1 MNKVKDKAMSIYGN
15 AVRRPIT
22 TIMIFVALLVLGGYS
37 LNKLPIDFYPEIDF
51 PAISVITTYSG
62 ASAADIE
69 TNVTRTIEDGLNSV
83 SNLKNISSVSR
94 DNMSIVVCEFEWG
107 TNLDEAS
114 NEMRDAIS
122 FVEQFMP
129 EEVDKPTLFKFS
141 SSAMPILFYGVTAD
155 ESFPAIVTILDE
167 KVVNP
172 LNRIDGVGSVGL
184 MGAPGREIQVDIDPR
199 KMESY
204 NITVEMIAGVLN
216 SENLNLPAGNLEMG
230 MMDYPLR
237 IKGEFPSSD
246 VLDDIVLAS
255 FNGQTIYLRDV
266 ATIRDTIR
274 DVSLDERLNG
284 KTGMRI
290 VIQKQSGANTVQVC
304 EDIQAM
310 MPELIESL
318 PDDIEIITFFDSS
331 EFIVDSIDNLTT
343 TLMFAA
349 IAVIL
354 VVLFFLGRW
363 RATFIVILTIPI
375 SLIVSFIYLYISGS
389 SINIIAL
396 SSLSIA
402 IGMVVDDAIVVLE
415 NITKHVERGSHPRE
429 AAIYATNEVWLAV
442 IVTTLTVVAVF
453 LPLTLIGGMTGEL
466 FRPLGFIVSIT
477 VVTSTISAISLTPM
491 LASKMMRL
499 RKKPKKIRTISYDNI
514 IGRFLNWMDGF
525 YERSLK
531 VALRFRWGT
540 LIIAIAIFLGSMMMA
555 GSMGF
560 EFMPEADQG
569 SMTTAIELQTG
580 LRVDETTKVAR
591 KIDAFI
597 EENMPEAQFYYTS
610 SGSDDQGGIMSLFM
624 ESGSHRI
631 NISFT
636 LSGLDLRERDVWDL
650 SNLLTEYLETIPEI
664 VNFDVVPNGGMGGTT
679 QNNVVVEIYGYDF
692 DATSQI
698 AHALADSVRPIQGAT
713 NVNVS
718 RDPSKPQLQIVP
730 DREKMAQHGLNTF
743 SMANAVRN
751 RVEGPYLSR
760 YREEGDEYDIVLRF
774 IEEERNSLSNLNDI
788 ALVNM
793 QNQVIRLG
801 EVAEIEEHW
810 SPPNIERKNRERMVS
825 VSITPYKVPLNLMAE
840 QVQAKI
846 NAMDIPPDVNIQM
859 GGAVEDMQ
867 ESMRDLML
875 LLLLSLVLTY
885 LVMASQ
891 FESLKMPFI
900 IMFSIPFA
908 FSGVI
913 FAHLVTGTT
922 MSVISMVGGVM
933 LVGIVVKNAIVL
945 VDYINLMRGRGFEL
959 REAIVVSGKSRLRPV
974 LMTSL
979 TTILA
984 MLPLA
989 MSKGSGSEI
998 WSPMGISVIGGL
1010 IFSTIVTLILV
1021 PVIYQMM
1028 LRRSEKRKKKVEY
1041 DFMNGNGEANPQ
1053 IEQA

>member
-1 MNKVKDKAMSIYGN
+1 MSIYGN

-22 TIMIFVALLVLGGYS
+22 TIMIFVALIVLGFYS
-37 LNKLPIDFYPEIDF
+37 LNKLPIDFYPDIDF
-51 PAISVITTYSG
+51 PAISVITTYAG

-83 SNLKNISSVSR
+83 GNLKNISSTSR

-122 FVEQFMP
+122 FAEQFLP

-141 SSAMPILFYGVTAD
+141 SSAMPILFYGVTAE
-155 ESFPAIVTILDE
+155 ESFPAIANILDE
-167 KVVNP
+167 KIVNA

-204 NITVEMIAGVLN
+204 GISVEMIAGVLN
-216 SENLNLPAGNLEMG
+216 SENLNLPAGNIEMG
-230 MMDYPLR
+230 LMDYPLR

-255 FNGQTIYLRDV
+255 FNGQTVYLKDV
-266 ATIRDTIR
+266 ATIRDTLR
-274 DVSLDERLNG
+274 DVPLDERLNG

-290 VIQKQSGANTVQVC
+290 IIQKQSGANTVQVC
-304 EDIQAM
+304 QDIRAI
-310 MPELIESL
+310 MPDLIETL
-318 PDDIEIITFFDSS
+318 PDEVEIITFFDSS
-331 EFIVDSIDNLTT
+331 EFIEDSINNLSS
-343 TLMFAA
+343 TLMYAA

-415 NITKHVERGSHPRE
+415 NITKHVERGASPRE

-466 FRPLGFIVSIT
+466 FRPLGFIVTIT

-499 RKKPKKIRTISYDNI
+499 RKAPQKMRRTSYDNT
-514 IGRFLNWMDGF
+514 IGRLLNRLDNF
-525 YERSLK
+525 YEQSLK
-531 VALRFRWGT
+531 VALKFRWGT
-540 LIIAIAIFLGSMMMA
+540 LIIAFAIFAISMMMA
-555 GSMGF
+555 GGMGF

-569 SMTTAIELQTG
+569 SMTAAIELQTG
-580 LRVDETTKVAR
+580 IRVDETTKIAR
-591 KIDAFI
+591 KVDAFI
-597 EENMPEAQFYYTS
+597 AENMPEAKFYYTS
-610 SGSDDQGGIMSLFM
+610 SGSDDQGGMMSLFM
-624 ESGSHRI
+624 QSGSHRI
-631 NISFT
+631 NINFT
-636 LSGLDLRERDVWDL
+636 LTDLDERERDVWEL
-650 SNLLTEYLETIPEI
+650 ANVLREYLATIPEI
-664 VNFDVVPNGGMGGTT
+664 VSYDVVPNGGMGGTT
-679 QNNVVVEIYGYDF
+679 ENNVEVEIYGYDF
-692 DATSQI
+692 DATSAI
-698 AHALADSVRPIQGAT
+698 ANALADSVRPIKGAT
-713 NVNVS
+713 NVSVS

-774 IEEERNSLSNLNDI
+774 VEEERNSLSNLNDI

-793 QNQVIRLG
+793 NNQLIRLG
-801 EVAEIEEHW
+801 EVAEIEENW
-810 SPPNIERKNRERMVS
+810 SPPNIERKNRERIVS
-825 VSITPYKVPLNLMAE
+825 VSVTPYKVPLNKMAE

-846 NAMDIPPDVNIQM
+846 DAMDIPPDVHVVM
-859 GGAVEDMQ
+859 GGAVEELQD
-867 ESMRDLML
+867 SMKDLML

-891 FESLKMPFI
+891 FESMRMPFI

-908 FSGVI
+908 FTGVI
-913 FAHLVTGTT
+913 LAHVFTGTT

-933 LVGIVVKNAIVL
+933 LIGIVVKNAIVL
-945 VDYINLMRGRGFEL
+945 VDYINLQRERGL
-959 REAIVVSGKSRLRPV
+959 DLNEAIVVSGKSRLRPV

-979 TTILA
+979 TTILG

-989 MSKGSGSEI
+989 MSTGSGSEI
-998 WSPMGISVIGGL
+998 WSPMGIAVIGGL
-1010 IFSTIVTLILV
+1010 VFSTIVTLILV
-1021 PVIYQMM
+1021 PVVYQMM
-1028 LRRSEKRKKKVEY
+1028 LRRSEKKKKKIEY
-1041 DFMNGNGEANPQ
+1041 DFMNG
-1053 IEQA
+1053 IETSQADN

>member
-1 MNKVKDKAMSIYGN
+1 MSIYGN

-22 TIMIFVALLVLGGYS
+22 TIMIFVALLVMGVYS
-37 LNKLPIDFYPEIDF
+37 LNKLPVDFYPDIDF
-51 PAISVITTYSG
+51 PAISVITTYTG
-62 ASAADIE
+62 ANAADIE
-69 TNVTRTIEDGLNSV
+69 TNVTRIIEDQLNSV
-83 SNLKNISSVSR
+83 GNLKDISSTSR

-122 FVEQFMP
+122 FAEQFLP
-129 EEVDKPTLFKFS
+129 EEVDKPALFKFS

-155 ESFPAIVTILDE
+155 ESFPAIAKILDE

-204 NITVEMIAGVLN
+204 NLTVEMIAGVIN

-230 MMDYPLR
+230 LMDYPLR

-255 FNGQTIYLRDV
+255 FNGQTVYLSDV
-266 ATIRDTIR
+266 ATIKDTLR

-290 VIQKQSGANTVQVC
+290 IIQKQSGANTVAVC
-304 EDIQAM
+304 QDIQAI
-310 MPELIESL
+310 MPDLIKTL
-318 PDDIEIITFFDSS
+318 PEDVEIITFFDSS
-331 EFIVDSIDNLTT
+331 VFITDSIDNLSS
-343 TLMFAA
+343 TLMYAA
-349 IAVIL
+349 FAVIL

-375 SLIVSFIYLYISGS
+375 SLIVSFIYLYVSGS

-415 NITKHVERGSHPRE
+415 NITKHVERGSHPKE

-453 LPLTLIGGMTGEL
+453 LPLTLVGGMTGEM
-466 FRPLGFIVSIT
+466 FRPLGYIVSIT
-477 VVTSTISAISLTPM
+477 VVTSTLSAITLTPM
-491 LASKMMRL
+491 LASKMMKL
-499 RKKPKKIRTISYDNI
+499 RKKPKKVRKASYDNT
-514 IGRFLNWMDGF
+514 IGRFLDRLDNF

-540 LIIAIAIFLGSMMMA
+540 LIIAFAVFIGSMMMA
-555 GSMGF
+555 GGMGF

-569 SMTTAIELQTG
+569 SMTAAIELQTG
-580 LRVDETTKVAR
+580 LRVDETSKVAR
-591 KIDAFI
+591 KVDAFI
-597 EENMPEAQFYYTS
+597 EENMPEAKFYYTS
-610 SGSDDQGGIMSLFM
+610 AGSDDQGGIMSLFM

-631 NISFT
+631 NINFT
-636 LSGLDLRERDVWDL
+636 LTDLETRTRDVWEL
-650 SNLLTEYLETIPEI
+650 ANVLREYLATIPEI
-664 VNFDVVPNGGMGGTT
+664 VNVDVVPNGGMGGTT
-679 QNNVVVEIYGYDF
+679 ENNVVVEIYGYDF
-692 DATSQI
+692 TTTSLI
-698 AHALADSVRPIQGAT
+698 ANALADSVSSIKGAT
-713 NVNVS
+713 NINVS

-730 DREKMAQHGLNTF
+730 DREKMAQHGLNTYT
-743 SMANAVRN
+743 MANAVRN

-774 IEEERNSLSNLNDI
+774 SEEERSSLSSLNDI

-793 QNQVIRLG
+793 NNEFIRLG
-801 EVAEIEEHW
+801 EVAEIQEDW
-810 SPPNIERKNRERMVS
+810 SPPNIERKNRERIVS
-825 VSITPYKVPLNLMAE
+825 VSITPYKVPLNKLAAE
-840 QVQAKI
+840 IQSKI
-846 NAMDIPPDVNIQM
+846 DVMDVPPDVNIIM
-859 GGAVEDMQ
+859 GGAVQEMQ
-867 ESMRDLML
+867 DSMQDLML

-891 FESLKMPFI
+891 FESLRMPFI

-908 FSGVI
+908 FTGVI
-913 FAHLVTGTT
+913 VAHLVTGTT

-933 LVGIVVKNAIVL
+933 LIGIVVKNAIVL
-945 VDYINLMRGRGFEL
+945 VDYINLTRERGVGL
-959 REAIVVSGKSRLRPV
+959 NEAIVVSGKSRLRPV

-979 TTILA
+979 TTILG

-989 MSKGSGSEI
+989 LSTGSGSEI
-998 WSPMGISVIGGL
+998 WSPMGIAVIGGL

-1021 PVIYQMM
+1021 PVVYQMM
-1028 LRRSEKRKKKVEY
+1028 NRKRAQRTRKVEY
-1041 DFMNGNGEANPQ
+1041 DFMNGIEEATLKT
-1053 IEQA
+1053 EEK

>member
-1 MNKVKDKAMSIYGN
+1 MSIYAN
-15 AVRRPIT
+15 AVKRPIT
-22 TIMIFVALLVLGGYS
+22 TIMVFVALLVMGVYS
-37 LNKLPIDFYPEIDF
+37 LNKLPIDFYPDIDF
-51 PAISVITTYSG
+51 PAISVITTYAG

-83 SNLKNISSVSR
+83 GNLKNITSTSR

-114 NEMRDAIS
+114 NEMRDGIS
-122 FVEQFMP
+122 FIETFLP
-129 EEVDKPTLFKFS
+129 EEVEKPMLFKFS

-155 ESFPAIVTILDE
+155 ESFEAIENILDE
-167 KVVNP
+167 KIVNS

-204 NITVEMIAGVLN
+204 NISVEMIAGVLN
-216 SENLNLPAGNLEMG
+216 AENLNLPAGNLEMG

-237 IKGEFPSSD
+237 VKGEFSSSD
-246 VLDDIVLAS
+246 VLNDVVLAS
-255 FNGQTIYLRDV
+255 FNGQTVYLSDV
-266 ATIRDTIR
+266 ATVRDTIR
-274 DVSLDERLNG
+274 DTSLDERLNG

-290 VIQKQSGANTVQVC
+290 IIQKQSGANTVQVC
-304 EDIQAM
+304 EDINAM
-310 MPELIESL
+310 MPELIKSL
-318 PDDIEIITFFDSS
+318 PDDIAITTFWDSS
-331 EFIVDSIDNLTT
+331 QFISESINNLTN
-343 TLMFAA
+343 TLMYAA

-363 RATFIVILTIPI
+363 RATFIVVLTIPI

-415 NITKHVERGSHPRE
+415 NITKHVERGARPRE

-466 FRPLGFIVSIT
+466 FRPLGYIVSIT
-477 VVTSTISAISLTPM
+477 VVTSTISAITLTPM
-491 LASKMMRL
+491 LASKMMKL
-499 RKKPKKIRTISYDNI
+499 RKKSKKTRKVSYDNT
-514 IGRFLNWMDGF
+514 IGRFLNWLDGF
-525 YERSLK
+525 YGRTLK
-531 VALRFRWGT
+531 IALRFRWGT
-540 LIIAIAIFLGSMMMA
+540 LIIALVIFLLSMMMA
-555 GSMGF
+555 GGMGF

-569 SMTTAIELQTG
+569 SMTAEIELQTG

-591 KIDAFI
+591 KIDAYI
-597 EENMPEAQFYYTS
+597 AENMPEAQFYYTS
-610 SGSDDQGGIMSLFM
+610 SGSDDQGGFMSLFM
-624 ESGSHRI
+624 ETGSHRI
-631 NISFT
+631 NINFT
-636 LSGLDLRERDVWDL
+636 LTDLNTRGRDVWDL
-650 SNLLTEYLETIPEI
+650 SNLLTKYLETIPEI

-679 QNNVVVEIYGYDF
+679 ENNVVVEIYGYDF
-692 DATSQI
+692 ENTSQI
-698 AHALADSVRPIQGAT
+698 ADALADSVSIIPGAT

-718 RDPSKPQLQIVP
+718 RDPSKPQLQIIP
-730 DREKMAQHGLNTF
+730 DREKMAQHGLNTYTL
-743 SMANAVRN
+743 ANSVRN
-751 RVEGPYLSR
+751 RVEGPFMSR
-760 YREEGDEYDIVLRF
+760 YREEGEEYDIRVRF
-774 IEEERNSLSNLNDI
+774 VEEERSSLSDLNDI
-788 ALVNM
+788 ALMNM

-801 EVAEIEEHW
+801 EVADIEERW
-810 SPPNIERKNRERMVS
+810 SPPNIERKNRERMVT
-825 VSITPYKVPLNLMAE
+825 VSITPYKVPLNKLAE

-846 NAMDIPPDVNIQM
+846 NSMDIPPDVNIQM
-859 GGAVEDMQ
+859 SGAVEDMQ
-867 ESMRDLML
+867 ESMKDLML
-875 LLLLSLVLTY
+875 LLLLSLILTY

-908 FSGVI
+908 FSGVVL
-913 FAHLVTGTT
+913 AHVVMGMT

-933 LVGIVVKNAIVL
+933 LIGIVVKNAIVL
-945 VDYINLMRGRGFEL
+945 VDYINLMRERGLEL
-959 REAIVVSGKSRLRPV
+959 KEAIIESGQSRLRPV

-989 MSKGSGSEI
+989 MSTGSGSEI
-998 WSPMGISVIGGL
+998 WSPMGIAVIGGL

-1021 PVIYQMM
+1021 PVVYHMM
-1028 LRRSEKRKKKVEY
+1028 LRRSDARKAKVAY
-1041 DFMNGNGEANPQ
+1041 NFMNGIGEGNP
-1053 IEQA
+1053 ENN

>member
-1 MNKVKDKAMSIYGN
+1 MSIYGN

-22 TIMIFVALLVLGGYS
+22 TIMIFVGLIVLGVYS

-51 PAISVITTYSG
+51 PAISVITTYNG
-62 ASAADIE
+62 ASGADIE
-69 TNVTRTIEDGLNSV
+69 TNVTRNIEDNLNTV
-83 SNLKNISSVSR
+83 SNLKDISSVSR

-114 NEMRDAIS
+114 NEMRDALS
-122 FVEQFMP
+122 FAEQFLP
-129 EEVDKPTLFKFS
+129 DEVDKPALFKFNS
-141 SSAMPILFYGVTAD
+141 SSMPILFYGVTAE
-155 ESFPAIVTILDE
+155 ESYPAIVSILDE
-167 KVVNP
+167 KIVNP
-172 LNRIDGVGSVGL
+172 LNRVNGVGSVGL

-204 NITVEMIAGVLN
+204 NLSVEMIAGVLN
-216 SENLNLPAGNLEMG
+216 AENLNLPAGNLEMG

-237 IKGEFPSSD
+237 VKGEFPSSD
-246 VLDDIVLAS
+246 VLDNIVLAS
-255 FNGQTIYLRDV
+255 FNGQTIYLKDV

-274 DVSLDERLNG
+274 DMRLDERLNG

-290 VIQKQSGANTVQVC
+290 IIQKQSGANTVQVAR
-304 EDIQAM
+304 DIQAM
-310 MPELIESL
+310 MPELMESL
-318 PDDIEIITFFDSS
+318 PDDIEITTFFDSS
-331 EFIVDSIDNLTT
+331 EFIVESIDNLTR

-375 SLIVSFIYLYISGS
+375 ALIVSFIYLYVTGS

-477 VVTSTISAISLTPM
+477 VVTSTVSAISLTPM
-491 LASKMMRL
+491 LASKLMKL
-499 RKKPKKIRTISYDNI
+499 RTKPVKKRKLGYDSS

-525 YERSLK
+525 YARSLK
-531 VALRFRWGT
+531 KALKFRWGT
-540 LIIAIAIFLGSMMMA
+540 LGIAFAIFILSMMMA
-555 GSMGF
+555 GNMGF

-569 SMTTAIELQTG
+569 SMTAAIELQTG
-580 LRVDETTKVAR
+580 MRVDETTKIAR

-597 EENMPEAQFYYTS
+597 EENMPEAKFYYTS
-610 SGSDDQGGIMSLFM
+610 AGSDDQGGIMSLFM
-624 ESGSHRI
+624 EQGSHRI
-631 NISFT
+631 NVSFT
-636 LSGLDLRERDVWDL
+636 LTDLDERDRDVWEL
-650 SNLLTEYLETIPEI
+650 ANLLEDFLVTIPEI
-664 VNFDVVPNGGMGGTT
+664 VNYDIVPNGGMGGTT
-679 QNNVVVEIYGYDF
+679 ENNVVVEIYGYDF
-692 DATSQI
+692 DETSEI
-698 AHALADSVRPIQGAT
+698 ANALADSAQSIEGAT
-713 NVNVS
+713 NINVS
-718 RDPSKPQLQIVP
+718 RDPSKPQLEVIP
-730 DREKMAQHGLNTF
+730 DREKLAMYGLNTYT
-743 SMANAVRN
+743 MANAVRN

-760 YREEGDEYDIVLRF
+760 YREEGDEYDIVLRYV
-774 IEEERNSLSNLNDI
+774 EEERSSLSSLEDI
-788 ALVNM
+788 ALVNNN
-793 QNQVIRLG
+793 NQVIRLG
-801 EVAEIEEHW
+801 EVASIEEEW

-825 VSITPYKVPLNLMAE
+825 VSITPYKVPLNRLAE
-840 QVQAKI
+840 EIQVKI
-846 NAMDIPPDVNIQM
+846 NSMDIPPDVNVQM
-859 GGAVEDMQ
+859 SGAVEDLQDSMQ
-867 ESMRDLML
+867 DLMM

-891 FESLKMPFI
+891 FESLRTPFI

-908 FSGVI
+908 FTGVVL
-913 FAHLVTGTT
+913 AHVITGLT

-933 LVGIVVKNAIVL
+933 LIGIVVKNAIVL
-945 VDYINLMRGRGFEL
+945 VDYINLTRDRGIPL
-959 REAIVVSGKSRLRPV
+959 TEAIIESGRSRLRPV

-979 TTILA
+979 TTILG

-989 MSKGSGSEI
+989 LSTGSGSEI
-998 WSPMGISVIGGL
+998 WSPMGIAVIGGL
-1010 IFSTIVTLILV
+1010 IFSTIVTLVLV
-1021 PVIYQMM
+1021 PVVYHMM
-1028 LRRSEKRKKKVEY
+1028 LTRSEKREKKVEY
-1041 DFMNGNGEANPQ
+1041 DFLNGNNTE
-1053 IEQA
+1053 

>member
-1 MNKVKDKAMSIYGN
+1 MSIYGN
-15 AVRRPIT
+15 AVKRPIT
-22 TIMIFVALLVLGGYS
+22 TIMIFVALLVMGVYS
-37 LNKLPIDFYPEIDF
+37 LNKLPIDFYPDIDF

-69 TNVTRTIEDGLNSV
+69 TNVTRTIEDNLNSV
-83 SNLKNISSVSR
+83 SNLKDISSTSR

-122 FVEQFMP
+122 FAEQFLP
-129 EEVDKPTLFKFS
+129 EEVSKPSLFKFS

-155 ESFPAIVTILDE
+155 ESFPAIANILDE
-167 KVVNP
+167 KLVNP
-172 LNRIDGVGSVGL
+172 LNRIEGVGSVGL

-204 NITVEMIAGVLN
+204 NVTVEMIAGVLN
-216 SENLNLPAGNLEMG
+216 AENLNLPAGNIEMG

-246 VLDDIVLAS
+246 VIDDIVLAS
-255 FNGQTIYLRDV
+255 FNGQTVYLKDV
-266 ATIRDTIR
+266 ATIRDTLR
-274 DVSLDERLNG
+274 DVSMDERLNG

-290 VIQKQSGANTVQVC
+290 VIQKQSGANTVQVAR
-304 EDIQAM
+304 DIQAM
-310 MPELIESL
+310 MPSLIESL
-318 PDDIEIITFFDSS
+318 PDDIEITTFFDSS
-331 EFIVDSIDNLTT
+331 EFIVDSINNLTG
-343 TLMFAA
+343 TLMYAGF
-349 IAVIL
+349 AVIL

-415 NITKHVERGSHPRE
+415 NITKHVERGSRPRE

-466 FRPLGFIVSIT
+466 FRPLGYIVTIT
-477 VVTSTISAISLTPM
+477 VVTSTISAITLTPM
-491 LASKMMRL
+491 LASKLMRL
-499 RKKPKKIRTISYDNI
+499 RKQPKKVRTISYDNI
-514 IGRFLNWMDGF
+514 IGRFLNWMDRF
-525 YERSLK
+525 YGRSLK
-531 VALRFRWGT
+531 LALRFRWGT
-540 LIIAIAIFLGSMMMA
+540 LIIALAIFAGSMMMA
-555 GSMGF
+555 GGMGF
-560 EFMPEADQG
+560 EFMPVADQG
-569 SMTTAIELQTG
+569 SMTAAIELQTG

-591 KIDAFI
+591 KIDTFI
-597 EENMPEAQFYYTS
+597 AENMPEAEFYYTS

-631 NISFT
+631 NVNFT
-636 LSGLDLRERDVWDL
+636 LTDLDTRKRNVWDL

-664 VNFDVVPNGGMGGTT
+664 VSFDVVPNGGMGGTT
-679 QNNVVVEIYGYDF
+679 ENNVVVEIYGYDF
-692 DATSQI
+692 ETTSMI
-698 AHALADSVRPIQGAT
+698 ADALADSVSGINGAT
-713 NVNVS
+713 NVSVS
-718 RDPSKPQLQIVP
+718 RDPSKPQLEIIP
-730 DREKMAQHGLNTF
+730 DREKMAQHGLNTYTLA
-743 SMANAVRN
+743 SSVRN
-751 RVEGPYLSR
+751 RVEGPYMSR
-760 YREEGDEYDIVLRF
+760 YREEGNEYDIVVRF
-774 IEEERNSLSNLNDI
+774 VEDERNSLSNLNNI
-788 ALVNM
+788 ALTNM

-801 EVAEIEEHW
+801 EVANIEEHW
-810 SPPNIERKNRERMVS
+810 SPPNIERKNRERMVT
-825 VSITPYKVPLNLMAE
+825 VSITPYKVPLNKLAE
-840 QVQAKI
+840 EVQSKI
-846 NAMDIPPDVNIQM
+846 NSMEIPSDVNIQM

-867 ESMRDLML
+867 DSMKDLSL

-891 FESLKMPFI
+891 FESMKMPFI

-908 FSGVI
+908 FTGVVL
-913 FAHLVTGTT
+913 AHIATGTT

-933 LVGIVVKNAIVL
+933 LIGIVVKNAIVL
-945 VDYINLMRGRGFEL
+945 VDYINLMRERGLEL
-959 REAIVVSGKSRLRPV
+959 KEAIVVSGQSRLRPV

-989 MSKGSGSEI
+989 MSTGSGSEI
-998 WSPMGISVIGGL
+998 WSPMGIAVIGGL
-1010 IFSTIVTLILV
+1010 VFSTIVTLVLI
-1021 PVIYQMM
+1021 PVIYHIM
-1028 LRRSEKRKKKVEY
+1028 LRRSEQRKKGMEY
-1041 DFMNGNGEANPQ
+1041 DFMNGNREELPQ
-1053 IEQA
+1053 

>member
-1 MNKVKDKAMSIYGN
+1 MSIYGN
-15 AVRRPIT
+15 AVKRPIT
-22 TIMIFVALLVLGGYS
+22 TIMIFVALLVMGFYS
-37 LNKLPIDFYPEIDF
+37 LNRLPIDFYPDIDF

-83 SNLKNISSVSR
+83 GNLKDISSISY

-114 NEMRDAIS
+114 NEMRDGIS
-122 FVEQFMP
+122 FIEPFLP
-129 EEVDKPTLFKFS
+129 EEAEKPMLFKFS
-141 SSAMPILFYGVTAD
+141 SSAMPILFYGVTAE
-155 ESFPAIVTILDE
+155 ESFPAIANILDE

-204 NITVEMIAGVLN
+204 NVTVEMIAGVLN
-216 SENLNLPAGNLEMG
+216 AENLNLPAGNIEMG

-255 FNGQTIYLRDV
+255 YNGQTVYLHDV
-266 ATIRDTIR
+266 ATIRDTLR

-290 VIQKQSGANTVQVC
+290 VIQKQSGANTVQVAQ
-304 EDIQAM
+304 DIQAL
-310 MPELIESL
+310 MPELIETL
-318 PDDIEIITFFDSS
+318 PEDIEITTFWDSS
-331 EFIVDSIDNLTT
+331 TYIVDSIDNLST

-349 IAVIL
+349 IAVVL

-415 NITKHVERGSHPRE
+415 NITKHVERGSRPRE

-466 FRPLGFIVSIT
+466 FRPLGYIVTIT
-477 VVTSTISAISLTPM
+477 VVTSTVSAISLTPM

-499 RKKPKKIRTISYDNI
+499 RKKPKKVRVVSYDNI
-514 IGRFLNWMDGF
+514 IGRFLGWLDKF
-525 YERSLK
+525 YGRSLGL
-531 VALRFRWGT
+531 ALRFRWGT
-540 LIIAIAIFLGSMMMA
+540 LIMALLIFIGSMMMA
-555 GSMGF
+555 GGMGF
-560 EFMPEADQG
+560 EFMPQADQS
-569 SMTTAIELQTG
+569 SMTAAIELQTG

-591 KIDAFI
+591 KVDAFI
-597 EENMPEAQFYYTS
+597 AENMPEAEFYYTS

-631 NISFT
+631 NVNIT
-636 LSGLDLRERDVWDL
+636 LTDIMERNRDVWEL
-650 SNLLTEYLETIPEI
+650 SNILTAFLETIPEI
-664 VNFDVVPNGGMGGTT
+664 VTFDVVPNGGMGGTT
-679 QNNVVVEIYGYDF
+679 ENNVVIEIYGYDF
-692 DATSQI
+692 ETTSMI
-698 AHALADSVRPIQGAT
+698 ANALVDSVSTIQGAT
-713 NVNVS
+713 NVIVS
-718 RDPSKPQLQIVP
+718 RDPSKPQLQIIP
-730 DREKMAQHGLNTF
+730 DREKMAQHGLNTYT
-743 SMANAVRN
+743 MANAVRN
-751 RVEGPYLSR
+751 RVEGPYMSR
-760 YREEGDEYDIVLRF
+760 YREEGDEYDIVVRF
-774 IEEERNSLSNLNDI
+774 VEEERNSLSNLNDI

-793 QNQVIRLG
+793 NNQVIRLG
-801 EVAEIEEHW
+801 EVASIEEEW
-810 SPPNIERKNRERMVS
+810 SPPNIERKNKERIVT
-825 VSITPYKVPLNLMAE
+825 VSITPYKVPLNIIAE
-840 QVQAKI
+840 QVQSKI
-846 NAMDIPPDVNIQM
+846 NNMDIPSDVNIQM

-867 ESMRDLML
+867 ESMRDLTL

-908 FSGVI
+908 FTGVVL
-913 FAHLVTGTT
+913 AHLVTGTT

-945 VDYINLMRGRGFEL
+945 VDYINLMRERGLVL
-959 REAIVVSGKSRLRPV
+959 REAIIESGKSRLRPV

-998 WSPMGISVIGGL
+998 WSPMGIAVIGGL

-1021 PVIYQMM
+1021 PVIYHMM
-1028 LRRSEKRKKKVEY
+1028 LRRSDKKKKVVEY
-1041 DFMNGNGEANPQ
+1041 EFLNGNGEQLP
-1053 IEQA
+1053 

>member
-1 MNKVKDKAMSIYGN
+1 
-15 AVRRPIT
+15 
-22 TIMIFVALLVLGGYS
+22 MIFVGLFVMGIYS
-37 LNKLPIDFYPEIDF
+37 LNKLPIDFYPDIDF

-69 TNVTRTIEDGLNSV
+69 TNVTRNIEDNLNTV
-83 SNLKNISSVSR
+83 SNLKDINSISR

-114 NEMRDAIS
+114 NEMRDALS
-122 FVEQFMP
+122 FAEQFLP
-129 EEVDKPTLFKFS
+129 EEVDKPALFKFS
-141 SSAMPILFYGVTAD
+141 SSAMPILFYGVTAE
-155 ESFPAIVTILDE
+155 ESFPAIKNILDE
-167 KVVNP
+167 KIVNP
-172 LNRIDGVGSVGL
+172 LNRIEGVGSVGL

-216 SENLNLPAGNLEMG
+216 AENLNLPAGNIEMG

-237 IKGEFPSSD
+237 IRGEFPSSD
-246 VLDDIVLAS
+246 VLPDLVLAS
-255 FNGQTIYLRDV
+255 FNGQTVYLKDV
-266 ATIRDTIR
+266 ATISDTLR

-290 VIQKQSGANTVQVC
+290 ILQKQSGANTVQVAR
-304 EDIQAM
+304 DVQAL
-310 MPELIESL
+310 MPQLLESL
-318 PDDIEIITFFDSS
+318 PEDVEITTFWDSS
-331 EFIVDSIDNLTT
+331 EFIVDSIDNLTN
-343 TLMFAA
+343 TLMYAA
-349 IAVIL
+349 FAVIL

-375 SLIVSFIYLYISGS
+375 SLIASFIYLYVTGS
-389 SINIIAL
+389 TINIIAL

-415 NITKHVERGSHPRE
+415 NITKHVERGSRPRE
-429 AAIYATNEVWLAV
+429 AAVYATNEVWLAV

-466 FRPLGFIVSIT
+466 FRPLGFIVTIT
-477 VVTSTISAISLTPM
+477 VVTSTITAITLTPM

-499 RKKPKKIRTISYDNI
+499 RKKTKKVRMISYDNI
-514 IGRFLNWMDGF
+514 IGRFLNWFDSF

-531 VALRFRWGT
+531 TALRFRWGS
-540 LIIAIAIFLGSMMMA
+540 LSIAIVIFILSMGLA
-555 GSMGF
+555 GGMGF

-569 SMTTAIELQTG
+569 SLTAAIELQTG

-591 KIDAFI
+591 KVDGFI
-597 EENMPEAQFYYTS
+597 RENMPEAKFYYTS

-631 NISFT
+631 NVNFT
-636 LSGLDLRERDVWDL
+636 LADLDQRDRDVWEL
-650 SNLLTEYLETIPEI
+650 ANILQEYLETIPEI
-664 VNFDVVPNGGMGGTT
+664 MNYDVVPNGGMGGTT
-679 QNNVVVEIYGYDF
+679 GNNMLVEIYGYDF
-692 DATSQI
+692 ETTSRI
-698 AHALADSVRPIQGAT
+698 ADELAASVREIQGAT
-713 NVNVS
+713 NINVS
-718 RDPSKPQLQIVP
+718 RDPSKPQLEIVP

-743 SMANAVRN
+743 TMANAVRN
-751 RVEGPYLSR
+751 RVEGPYMSR
-760 YREEGDEYDIVLRF
+760 YREEGDEYDIVVRF
-774 IEEERNSLSNLNDI
+774 VEEERNSLSNLEDI
-788 ALVNM
+788 ALMNN

-801 EVAEIEEHW
+801 EVAHIEEHW

-825 VSITPYKVPLNLMAE
+825 VSITPYKVPLNVLAE
-840 QVQAKI
+840 QVQARI
-846 NAMDIPPDVNIQM
+846 NAMDIPPEVNIEI

-867 ESMRDLML
+867 ESMQDLML
-875 LLLLSLVLTY
+875 LLLLSLILTY

-908 FSGVI
+908 FTGVVL
-913 FAHLVTGTT
+913 AHVVTGIT

-933 LVGIVVKNAIVL
+933 LIGIVVKNAIVL
-945 VDYINLMRGRGFEL
+945 VDYINLMRERGLEL
-959 REAIVVSGKSRLRPV
+959 KEAIVESGKSRLRPV

-979 TTILA
+979 TTILG

-989 MSKGSGSEI
+989 MSTGSGSEI
-998 WSPMGISVIGGL
+998 WSPMGIAVIGGL
-1010 IFSTIVTLILV
+1010 IFSTVVTLIIV
-1021 PVIYQMM
+1021 PVVYHITS
-1028 LRRSEKRKKKVEY
+1028 RRSAAREKKVEY
-1041 DFMNGNGEANPQ
+1041 NFLNGYTAETLPVD
-1053 IEQA
+1053 EQH

>member
-1 MNKVKDKAMSIYGN
+1 MSIYGN
-15 AVRRPIT
+15 AVKRPIT
-22 TIMIFVALLVLGGYS
+22 TIMIFVALLVMGVYS
-37 LNKLPIDFYPEIDF
+37 LNKLPIDFYPDIDF

-62 ASAADIE
+62 ASATDIE
-69 TNVTRTIEDGLNSV
+69 TNVTRTIEDNLNSV
-83 SNLKNISSVSR
+83 SNLKDISSTSR

-122 FVEQFMP
+122 FAEQFLP
-129 EEVDKPTLFKFS
+129 EEVDKPSLFKFS
-141 SSAMPILFYGVTAD
+141 SSSMPILFYGVTAE
-155 ESFPAIVTILDE
+155 ESYPAIANILDE
-167 KVVNP
+167 KLVNP

-216 SENLNLPAGNLEMG
+216 AENLNLPAGNLEMG
-230 MMDYPLR
+230 RMDYPLR

-246 VLDDIVLAS
+246 VIDDIVLAS
-255 FNGQTIYLRDV
+255 FNGQTVYLKDV
-266 ATIRDTIR
+266 ATIRDTLR

-290 VIQKQSGANTVQVC
+290 VIQKQSGANTVQVAR
-304 EDIQAM
+304 DIQAM

-318 PDDIEIITFFDSS
+318 PDDIEVITFFDSS
-331 EFIVDSIDNLTT
+331 EFIVDSIDNLTGS
-343 TLMFAA
+343 LMYAG

-375 SLIVSFIYLYISGS
+375 SLIVSFIYLYISGG

-415 NITKHVERGSHPRE
+415 NITKHVERGSRPRE

-466 FRPLGFIVSIT
+466 FRPLGYIVTIT
-477 VVTSTISAISLTPM
+477 VVTSTVSAITLTPM
-491 LASKMMRL
+491 LASKLMKL
-499 RKKPKKIRTISYDNI
+499 RKKPKKVRKMSYTNS
-514 IGRFLNWMDGF
+514 IGRLLNWLDRF
-525 YERSLK
+525 YGRSLK

-540 LIIAIAIFLGSMMMA
+540 LIVALLIFVGSMMMA
-555 GSMGF
+555 GKMGF

-569 SMTTAIELQTG
+569 SMTAAIELQTG

-597 EENMPEAQFYYTS
+597 AENMPEAEFYYTS

-631 NISFT
+631 NVNFT
-636 LSGLDLRERDVWDL
+636 LTDLDTRKRNVWDL
-650 SNLLTEYLETIPEI
+650 SNLLTEYLETIPE
-664 VNFDVVPNGGMGGTT
+664 VVSFDVVPNGGMGGTT
-679 QNNVVVEIYGYDF
+679 ENNVVVEIYGYDF
-692 DATSQI
+692 ETTSMI
-698 AHALADSVRPIQGAT
+698 ADALADSVTGINGAT
-713 NVNVS
+713 NVSVS
-718 RDPSKPQLQIVP
+718 RDPSKPQLQIIP
-730 DREKMAQHGLNTF
+730 DREKMAQHGLNTYTL
-743 SMANAVRN
+743 ANSVRN
-751 RVEGPYLSR
+751 RVEGPYMSR
-760 YREEGDEYDIVLRF
+760 YREEGNEYDIVVRF
-774 IEEERNSLSNLNDI
+774 VEDERNSLSNLNDI
-788 ALVNM
+788 ALTNM

-801 EVAEIEEHW
+801 EVASIEERW
-810 SPPNIERKNRERMVS
+810 APPNIERKNRERMVT
-825 VSITPYKVPLNLMAE
+825 VSITPYKVPLNKLAE
-840 QVQAKI
+840 EVQSKI
-846 NAMDIPPDVNIQM
+846 NSMEIPSEVYIQM

-867 ESMRDLML
+867 DSMKDLSL
-875 LLLLSLVLTY
+875 LLVLSLVLTY

-891 FESLKMPFI
+891 FESMKMPFI

-908 FSGVI
+908 FTGVVL
-913 FAHLVTGTT
+913 AHIATGTT

-933 LVGIVVKNAIVL
+933 LIGIVVKNAIVL
-945 VDYINLMRGRGFEL
+945 VDYINLMRERGLEL
-959 REAIVVSGKSRLRPV
+959 KEAIVVSGQSRLRPV

-979 TTILA
+979 TTILG

-989 MSKGSGSEI
+989 MSTGSGSEI
-998 WSPMGISVIGGL
+998 WSPMGIAVIGGL
-1010 IFSTIVTLILV
+1010 IFSTIVTLVLV
-1021 PVIYQMM
+1021 PVIYHIM
-1028 LRRSEKRKKKVEY
+1028 LRRSDQRKKVMEY
-1041 DFMNGNGEANPQ
+1041 DFMNGNGENLPQ
-1053 IEQA
+1053 

>member
-1 MNKVKDKAMSIYGN
+1 MSIYGN
-15 AVRRPIT
+15 AVKRPIT
-22 TIMIFVALLVLGGYS
+22 TIMIFVALLVMGVYS
-37 LNKLPIDFYPEIDF
+37 MNKLPIDFYPDIDF
-51 PAISVITTYSG
+51 PAISVITTYAG

-69 TNVTRTIEDGLNSV
+69 TNVTRNIEDNLNSV
-83 SNLKNISSVSR
+83 SNLKNISSTSR

-114 NEMRDAIS
+114 NEMRDALS
-122 FVEQFMP
+122 FAEQFLP
-129 EEVDKPTLFKFS
+129 EEVDKPALFKFS
-141 SSAMPILFYGVTAD
+141 SSAMPVLFYGVTAD
-155 ESFPAIVTILDE
+155 KSFPAIAKILDE
-167 KVVNP
+167 KIVNP

-204 NITVEMIAGVLN
+204 KLTVEMIAGVLN
-216 SENLNLPAGNLEMG
+216 SENLNLPAGNIEMG
-230 MMDYPLR
+230 LMDYPLR
-237 IKGEFPSSD
+237 VKGEFSSSD
-246 VLDDIVLAS
+246 VLDNIVLAS
-255 FNGQTIYLRDV
+255 FKGQTIYLKDV
-266 ATIRDTIR
+266 ATIKDTLR

-304 EDIQAM
+304 QDIQAA
-310 MPELIESL
+310 MPKLMESL
-318 PDDIEIITFFDSS
+318 PEDVEIITFFDSS
-331 EFIVDSIDNLTT
+331 DFISDSINNLSS
-343 TLMFAA
+343 TLMYAGF
-349 IAVIL
+349 AVIL

-466 FRPLGFIVSIT
+466 FRPLGYIVSIT
-477 VVTSTISAISLTPM
+477 VVTSTISAITLTPM

-499 RKKPKKIRTISYDNI
+499 RKKPRKVRKNSYDNT
-514 IGRFLNWMDGF
+514 IGRFLDRLDNF

-540 LIIAIAIFLGSMMMA
+540 LIIAFAIFIGSMMMA
-555 GSMGF
+555 GGMGF

-569 SMTTAIELQTG
+569 SMTAAIELQTG

-591 KIDAFI
+591 KVDAFI
-597 EENMPEAQFYYTS
+597 EENMPEAKFYYTS

-636 LSGLDLRERDVWDL
+636 LTDIETRERDVWDL
-650 SNLLTEYLETIPEI
+650 ANALREFLATIPEI
-664 VNFDVVPNGGMGGTT
+664 VNVDVVPNGGMGGTT
-679 QNNVVVEIYGYDF
+679 ENNVVVEIYGYDF
-692 DATSQI
+692 DATSTL
-698 AHALADSVRPIQGAT
+698 ANALADSVKSIQGAS
-713 NVNVS
+713 NINVS
-718 RDPSKPQLQIVP
+718 RDPSKPQLQIIP
-730 DREKMAQHGLNTF
+730 DREKMAQHGLNTY

-774 IEEERNSLSNLNDI
+774 MEEERNSLSKLKDI

-793 QNQVIRLG
+793 NKQVIRLG
-801 EVAEIEEHW
+801 EVAKIEEDW
-810 SPPNIERKNRERMVS
+810 SPPNIERKNRERIVT
-825 VSITPYKVPLNLMAE
+825 VSITPYKVPLNKMAAE
-840 QVQAKI
+840 VQTKI
-846 NAMDIPPDVNIQM
+846 DALEIPPDVNIQM
-859 GGAVEDMQ
+859 GGAVQDMQ
-867 ESMRDLML
+867 DSMKDLML

-891 FESLKMPFI
+891 FESMRMPFI

-908 FSGVI
+908 FTGVI
-913 FAHLVTGTT
+913 MAHLVTGTT

-945 VDYINLMRGRGFEL
+945 VDYINLQRERGL
-959 REAIVVSGKSRLRPV
+959 SLNEAIVASGKSRLRPV

-979 TTILA
+979 TTILG

-989 MSKGSGSEI
+989 MSTGSGSEI
-998 WSPMGISVIGGL
+998 WSPMGIAVIGGL
-1010 IFSTIVTLILV
+1010 IFSTIVTLVLV
-1021 PVIYQMM
+1021 PVVYQLM
-1028 LRRSEKRKKKVEY
+1028 LRRSEKRKKKVQY
-1041 DFMNGNGEANPQ
+1041 DFMNGNEDALPQ
-1053 IEQA
+1053 TEQA